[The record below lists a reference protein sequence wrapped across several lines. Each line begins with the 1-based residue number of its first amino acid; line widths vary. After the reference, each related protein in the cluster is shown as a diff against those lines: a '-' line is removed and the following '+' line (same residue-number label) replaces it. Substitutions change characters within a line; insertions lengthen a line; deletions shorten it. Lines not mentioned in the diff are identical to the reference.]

1 LGFACCIRC
10 YLVHTMKVMHSRIT
24 YASTQHSQIYVFFFF
39 SLMLRFPKREAPS
52 ISFLWG
58 LLLSENCGVTLFPET
73 VYWANK
79 RYLVC
84 FSLRIV
90 YSFIIIVVLM
100 VLLLSPLY
108 SLLNQLLV
116 TAPRVYLCILFSTLS
131 SAIRKP

>member
-1 LGFACCIRC
+1 MLPRSYDESHA
-10 YLVHTMKVMHSRIT
+10 LT
-24 YASTQHSQIYVFFFF
+24 YHICLNPAFTDICVFFF

-73 VYWANK
+73 VHWANK